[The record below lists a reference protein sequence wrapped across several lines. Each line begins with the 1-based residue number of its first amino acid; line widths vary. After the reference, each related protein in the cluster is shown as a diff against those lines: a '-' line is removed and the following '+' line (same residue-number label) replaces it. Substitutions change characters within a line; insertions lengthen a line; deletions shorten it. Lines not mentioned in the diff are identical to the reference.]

1 MNKILKCIIFIFLIL
16 FVSIHTSCTIVDDT
30 NNDDQQQEENNNN
43 NNQEDNNN
51 QNDNHQDVDG
61 LPWV

>member
-1 MNKILKCIIFIFLIL
+1 MNKILKCIVFIFLIL

-43 NNQEDNNN
+43 NQEDNNN

>member
-1 MNKILKCIIFIFLIL
+1 MNKILKCIIVIFLIL
-16 FVSIHTSCTIVDDT
+16 FVSVHTSCTIVDDT
-30 NNDDQQQEENNNN
+30 NNNDHQQEENNN

-51 QNDNHQDVDG
+51 QDDNHQDVDG

>member
-43 NNQEDNNN
+43 QEDNNN

>member
-43 NNQEDNNN
+43 NQEDNNN

>member
-16 FVSIHTSCTIVDDT
+16 FVSMHTSCTIVDDT
-30 NNDDQQQEENNNN
+30 NNDDQQQEENNN